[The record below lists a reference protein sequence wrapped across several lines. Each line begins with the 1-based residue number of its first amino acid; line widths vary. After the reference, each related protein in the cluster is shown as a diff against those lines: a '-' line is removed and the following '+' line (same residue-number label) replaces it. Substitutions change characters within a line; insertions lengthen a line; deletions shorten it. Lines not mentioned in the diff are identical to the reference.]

1 MILHNRHYS
10 SSNTSN
16 MIYFPGSGLSSPWHA
31 ATCQEV
37 LAMQDAMHPASETFQ
52 STSRVAAWL
61 VEKQLPWLEG
71 EDGNPMAKCEH
82 EVKFGRN

>member
-1 MILHNRHYS
+1 M
-10 SSNTSN
+10 
-16 MIYFPGSGLSSPWHA
+16 
-31 ATCQEV
+31 TCPTAPPLVIPSRQEV

-71 EDGNPMAKCEH
+71 EDDQMGTEKWSEM
-82 EVKFGRN
+82 